1 MFEDEGELMI
11 FPRATRKIRWVK
23 AEIVFRGGGD
33 LDDVTT
39 PPFIKYFT
47 IHPANDKKIHILLY
61 FTSTIVLSV

>member
-1 MFEDEGELMI
+1 MI

-39 PPFIKYFT
+39 PPLIKYFI
-47 IHPANDKKIHILLY
+47 IHPAND
-61 FTSTIVLSV
+61 